1 MPEGSKE
8 LRDAMTDINSK
19 EHINTVPRDLL
30 QPEVWEKQKAVGIA
44 HVPAP
49 CAEMFEKTQT
59 TFISKVNDVASPE
72 AVVKDR
78 LFFVG
83 DALNTLR
90 PHVAQGAN
98 QAAFHALMLEGV
110 IKGHL
115 TPKAWGQAVM
125 RQSRMTAAI
134 SILVGMYGL
143 GKWSALARA
152 VMKVLT
158 LVISLKLV
166 GLMNRVMGRGRTKHY
181 DLWITEKK
189 GS

>member
-1 MPEGSKE
+1 MPEGSE
-8 LRDAMTDINSK
+8 YLRDALTDINGK
-19 EHINTVPRDLL
+19 EHFNTVPRDLL
-30 QPEVWEKQKAVGIA
+30 QPRVWEKQKAIGLA
-44 HVPAP
+44 HVPSP
-49 CAEMFEKTQT
+49 FAEVFELTKT

-98 QAAFHALMLEGV
+98 QAAFHCLMLEGV
-110 IKGHL
+110 IKGRL
-115 TPKAWGQAVM
+115 TPDIWGDEVK
-125 RQSRMTAAI
+125 RQSRMTAAV

-143 GKWSALARA
+143 RKWSALALA

-158 LVISLKLV
+158 LVLSLKL
-166 GLMNRVMGRGRTKHY
+166 LSLLNRIMGRGRTNNYVRWTTKPK
-181 DLWITEKK
+181 E
-189 GS
+189 S